1 MRNLLLAVC
10 AATLLFAACSDDDDE
25 IPTEPT
31 LPPDVTQAPGD
42 SAPLPPGTPGEIA
55 GLTVTAEALVAAGG
69 AWDVRL
75 SIANTS
81 EADGALPPEFFL
93 ACGGAE
99 PVPAVESD
107 APDAIELPADQLI
120 EPGATL
126 TGTLRFET
134 PNPCP
139 SGVFSAQ
146 ALGALTGMVGG
157 VPNTL
162 RWALTA
168 E

>member
-1 MRNLLLAVC
+1 MRAFLLAAA
-10 AATLLFAACSDDDDE
+10 AATLLFAACGGDDE
-25 IPTEPT
+25 PEPT
-31 LPPDVTQAPGD
+31 PSPSPDVTQPAVD
-42 SAPLPPGTPGEIA
+42 SAPLSPGTPGELA
-55 GLTVTAEALVAAGG
+55 GLTITAERLVAAGD

-75 SIANTS
+75 TMENTA

-99 PVPAVESD
+99 PVPPVESD
-107 APDAIELPADQLI
+107 ARDALDISPDDLI
-120 EPGATL
+120 PVGETI
-126 TGTLRFET
+126 TGTLRFKT

-146 ALGALTGMVGG
+146 ALGAFTGMVGG
-157 VPNTL
+157 VPSTL
-162 RWALTA
+162 RWALTS